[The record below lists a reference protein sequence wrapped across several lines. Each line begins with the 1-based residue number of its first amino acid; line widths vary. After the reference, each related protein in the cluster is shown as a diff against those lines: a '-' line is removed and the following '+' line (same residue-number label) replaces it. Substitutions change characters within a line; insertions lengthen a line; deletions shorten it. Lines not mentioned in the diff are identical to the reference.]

1 MATCWAN
8 RLASR
13 LGEGR
18 AGREEQRGGEERQG
32 AGPRTSVV
40 AVGIHKE
47 ERIESEPCGPDGVW
61 PGEIGGG
68 GRGSGVYAWKMR
80 ESTLLAHIERA
91 TAGMGVAF
99 PRVLVGPGDD
109 CAVVASGPGDRM
121 VVTVD
126 QVVEGRHFVS
136 GTDLDLVARKGV
148 ARSISDLA
156 AMACRPVCG
165 VATGLLPRGFGEG
178 ALLTERLHHWANHWR
193 CPLVGGDVAFGGDEI
208 RGLVLTVT
216 AIGELLPGE
225 RAILRRGAQVGD
237 GVYVTGFVGGS
248 FASGRHLRFEPRVE
262 EAMALRRM
270 LGDGLH
276 AMIDLS
282 DGLGRDAGR
291 VARASGVRIELEAER
306 VPLAAD
312 VGEGVRGWRQ
322 AVSEGEDYE
331 LCFTSSAALDGVEV
345 EGRAGRVRIA
355 RVGWVRARDDERVCV
370 VKTPEGEWV
379 DASEMG
385 WEHSDAVTE

>member
-1 MATCWAN
+1 
-8 RLASR
+8 
-13 LGEGR
+13 
-18 AGREEQRGGEERQG
+18 
-32 AGPRTSVV
+32 
-40 AVGIHKE
+40 
-47 ERIESEPCGPDGVW
+47 
-61 PGEIGGG
+61 
-68 GRGSGVYAWKMR
+68 MR
-80 ESTLLAHIERA
+80 ESELLAHIERA
-91 TAGMGVAF
+91 AAGMGAAF

-109 CAVVASGPGDRM
+109 CAVVESRPGDRM

-126 QVVEGRHFVS
+126 QVVEGRHFVA

-148 ARSISDLA
+148 ARSLSDLA

-165 VATGLLPRGFGEG
+165 VATAVLPDGFRAG
-178 ALLTERLHHWANHWR
+178 ALLSDRLHHWANHWG
-193 CPLVGGDVAFGGDEI
+193 CPLVGGDLASGGEAV

-225 RAILRRGAQVGD
+225 RAILRSGARVGD
-237 GVYVTGFVGGS
+237 GVYVTGCVGGGVGGGVGGS

-262 EAMALRRM
+262 EGLALRRM

-306 VPLAAD
+306 VPLGEGVGGAG
-312 VGEGVRGWRQ
+312 VGEGEVGWRQ
-322 AVSEGEDYE
+322 AMGEGEDYE
-331 LCFTSSAALDGVEV
+331 LCFTSSAAIDGVEV
-345 EGRAGRVRIA
+345 EGRAGKVRIT
-355 RVGWVRARDDERVCV
+355 RVGWVRERDDERVCV
-370 VKTPEGEWV
+370 VRTPEGGWE

-385 WEHSDAVTE
+385 WEHSDGVAE